1 MRKWAILTFTLVLFS
16 LLGYKVVAQELSQEA
31 TWLQVKDGIN
41 YTISGMALIEQKED
55 SLSFLI
61 VHDNKGS
68 EDKNRFAIIN
78 IKDKKSFEYF
88 ALKSFDPLEIPIDL
102 EAITVVP
109 KQEKPTFVAATSF
122 GRAYHFELD
131 RNWQTIS
138 LIRSFDL
145 PWMYHESPNFE
156 ALSVQNIKG
165 KLIIVWADRGKEDG
179 EPIRFFWGLLNL
191 KTDKITQIGETGILI
206 PFPANDNVRI
216 SDLKIDSAGVVYL
229 TASIDNSNDG
239 PFQSAVYVAGA
250 IDLEG
255 DKITFRQSEL
265 FPLYR
270 IDSHKVEAIE
280 IIPGAKGG
288 IVLGSDDENKGGSI
302 GFYPS
307 WE

>member
-1 MRKWAILTFTLVLFS
+1 MRKWAIVTFSLVLFS
-16 LLGYKVVAQELSQEA
+16 LLGYKVVAQELSQQER
-31 TWLQVKDGIN
+31 WLPIKDGIN

-55 SLSFLI
+55 FLSFLI

-78 IKDKKSFEYF
+78 IKNRKLSEYLP
-88 ALKSFDPLEIPIDL
+88 LKSFDPLEIPIDL
-102 EAITVVP
+102 EAITVIP

-131 RNWQTIS
+131 RNWQKIS

-145 PWMYHESPNFE
+145 PWMYHASPNFE
-156 ALSVQNIKG
+156 ALSIQNIQEKS
-165 KLIIVWADRGKEDG
+165 IVVWADRGKEDG
-179 EPIRFFWGLLNL
+179 EPIRFFWGLFNL
-191 KTDKITQIGETGILI
+191 KTDKITQIGETRILI

-229 TASIDNSNDG
+229 TAAIDNGNDG

-250 IDLEG
+250 IYLEG
-255 DKITFRQSEL
+255 DKISFRQSEL

-280 IIPGAKGG
+280 LIPGTKGG
-288 IVLGSDDENKGGSI
+288 IVLGSDDENRGGSI